1 MLLGVQ
7 YYRPPSPDESLWEQD
22 IAAIARA
29 GFGTVQLW
37 LIWGW
42 VETTPGEF
50 EWGDY
55 DRLMDLAHANGLT
68 VVISTI
74 AEMQPA
80 WVLRRYPD
88 AAMVDHLGRVTPSTT
103 RVEAQAGV
111 TPGGSFDDPRVLGHM
126 RDFLE
131 EAARHFASHPA
142 LVAWDCW
149 NENRW
154 AMEGDGYLDYSPAS
168 IRAFHEWLRS
178 RYGDLDGVARAWRRR
193 FGSWDDVQPGRKP
206 GLPYTDLVA
215 FQRFL
220 TERAAVHLRFRR
232 DALRGVD
239 PVHPISAHCGE
250 PSVNSAGSLF
260 EQPLSRGNDFALA
273 AELDG
278 YGTSSFP
285 HLQGMSLL
293 DLGVRIEATRSAAG
307 DRPFWLAELQG
318 GGGRLGH
325 HVLPAVRVDEQQRW
339 LWNGIGRGA
348 KGTIIWQ
355 WRDEVL
361 GRESGGFG
369 FAGDDGH
376 AEARAEAMARTASA
390 LASHEEFF
398 DEYRPEAAQVGVLFL
413 PDTYYLE
420 WAQDGTF
427 GVQARESQLG
437 WMRVFE
443 ELQVPYE
450 VLDPDH
456 LARLD
461 DLKLLVLPWPLHVPA
476 PALAAVA
483 AWVDRGGMLL
493 TEADLGA
500 FDSEAFYRPPA
511 SRDGLAA
518 LSLGRRAVPASETIS
533 VELDGARFELPAA
546 SWVEHYDETDARV
559 LGVDDGH
566 PVAVERTLGSG
577 SVISVG
583 TFLGLAHS
591 LLPSTAVLDFASL
604 LVSRSGVA
612 VSARVRGS
620 GSATDG
626 TTVQWRRGTSGAW
639 SVLFVTGAPS
649 SELHIDIP
657 ALGDVTTLE
666 ELTDGR
672 ATLVRH
678 RLVIALSPMGT
689 AVIRWR

>member
-7 YYRPPSPDESLWEQD
+7 YYRPPSPDPSLWEQD
-22 IAAIARA
+22 IADIARA

-42 VETTPGEF
+42 VETTQGEF

-55 DRLMDLAHANGLT
+55 DRLLDLAHARGLR

-80 WVLRRYPD
+80 WLLRRYPD

-103 RVEAQAGV
+103 RVEAQVGV
-111 TPGGSFDDPRVLGHM
+111 TPGGSIDDPRVLGHM
-126 RDFLE
+126 RDFLDA
-131 EAARHFASHPA
+131 AARHFASHPA

-168 IRAFHEWLRS
+168 IRAFHAWLAS
-178 RYGDLDGVARAWRRR
+178 RYGNLDGVARAWRRR
-193 FGSWDDVQPGRKP
+193 FATWDDVQPGRKP

-220 TERAAVHLRFRR
+220 TERAASHLRFRR
-232 DALRGVD
+232 DVIRAAD

-278 YGTSSFP
+278 YGCSSFP
-285 HLQGMSLL
+285 NLEGMSLL
-293 DLGVRIEATRSAAG
+293 DLGLRIEATRSAAG

-325 HVLPAVRVDEQQRW
+325 HVLPAVRADEQQRW
-339 LWNGIGRGA
+339 LWNGMGRGA
-348 KGTIIWQ
+348 KGTIVWQ

-376 AEARAEAMARTASA
+376 ASARVEAMARTAGI
-390 LASHEEFF
+390 LAEHGDFL
-398 DEYRPEAAQVGVLFL
+398 DAYRPEPAQVGVLFL

-420 WAQDGTF
+420 WAQDGND
-427 GVQARESQLG
+427 GRQARESVLG
-437 WMRVFE
+437 WMRAFE
-443 ELQVPYE
+443 ELQLPYE

-456 LARLD
+456 LSRLS
-461 DLKLLVLPWPLHVPA
+461 DLKLLVLPWPLSVPEHA
-476 PALAAVA
+476 MAVVT
-483 AWVDRGGMLL
+483 AWVERGGLLL
-493 TEADLGA
+493 TEADLTA
-500 FDSEAFYRPPA
+500 FDSEAFYHPPGSRGA
-511 SRDGLAA
+511 SALGLR
-518 LSLGRRAVPASETIS
+518 SLGRRELPASGTLS
-533 VELDGARFELPAA
+533 LELDGARFELPAA
-546 SWVEHYDETDARV
+546 SWLEHYDPTDARV
-559 LGVDDGH
+559 LGTDDGH
-566 PVAVERTLGSG
+566 PIAVERTLDAG
-577 SVISVG
+577 SVISIG
-583 TFLGLAHS
+583 SFPGLAHS
-591 LLPSTAVLDFASL
+591 LTPSSELLDFASHL
-604 LVSRSGVA
+604 ASRAGVTT
-612 VSARVRGS
+612 SARVRG
-620 GSATDG
+620 TDG
-626 TTVQWRRGTSGAW
+626 TTVQWRRGTSGDW
-639 SVLFVTGAPS
+639 SVLFLIGAPH
-649 SELHIDIP
+649 SEHFVDIP
-657 ALGDVTTLE
+657 NLGEVTEIE

-672 ATLVRH
+672 AIVARQ
-678 RLVIALSPMGT
+678 RLVLGLSAWGVAM
-689 AVIRWR
+689 VRWR